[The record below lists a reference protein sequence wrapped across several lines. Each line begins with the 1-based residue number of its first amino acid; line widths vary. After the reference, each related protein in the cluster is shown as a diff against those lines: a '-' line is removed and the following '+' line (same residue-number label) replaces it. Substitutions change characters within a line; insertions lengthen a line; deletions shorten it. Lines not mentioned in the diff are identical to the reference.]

1 MEISFVKNNKKKTGI
16 ALIGLLVLVG
26 LVLFILPADYFDNGT
41 PKCVSVIL
49 FDINCY
55 GCGMTRGIMHLIHFE
70 FVSAWEFNKLS
81 FIVFPLLVYMIL
93 WEIWRRFLV
102 DEKKD
107 SENK

>member
-1 MEISFVKNNKKKTGI
+1 MESVYIEKNKKKIGY
-16 ALIGLLVLVG
+16 ALITLLLLVG
-26 LVLFILPADYFDNGT
+26 IVLFLLPADYFDTGT

-70 FVSAWEFNKLS
+70 FESAWEFNKLS

-93 WEIWRRFLV
+93 WEIWRRFLKV
-102 DEKKD
+102 E
-107 SENK
+107 